1 MTQETAYLLF
11 FYSIVQIVLFDRSD
25 LMDAIV
31 PAPFVQKQQ
40 PFLLWMPVNI

>member
-11 FYSIVQIVLFDRSD
+11 IYSIVQIVLFDRSD

-31 PAPFVQKQQ
+31 PTTFVQKYE
-40 PFLLWMPVNI
+40 PFFLWMPVNN